1 MGAAITQLLAV
12 VNLVLLPAGGVA
24 QNPVALLVWTFLILT
39 LVAAVW
45 TFLRSLL
52 RRRPTATDT
61 ATARAAR
68 APIAAAPRRRR
79 RRHARAERAESERL
93 SLWTRFLIRV
103 GAVQLTTDAFQSLS
117 PADRARYAGDKRYDP
132 RYHAATTDAERRAF
146 DRDRMQRVQARLA
159 QGGVRDAEEPSAPPR
174 RRRALPD
181 WMDPRP

>member
-1 MGAAITQLLAV
+1 M
-12 VNLVLLPAGGVA
+12 NLVLLPAGGVA
-24 QNPVALLVWTFLILT
+24 QNPVALLIWTFLVLT

-52 RRRPTATDT
+52 RRRTSASTTSTAPTA
-61 ATARAAR
+61 RVPS
-68 APIAAAPRRRR
+68 APAPRRRR
-79 RRHARAERAESERL
+79 RRSRAERAEPERL
-93 SLWTRFLIRV
+93 GLWTRFLIRV

-132 RYHAATTDAERRAF
+132 RYHAATTDRERRAF

-159 QGGVRDAEEPSAPPR
+159 RGGVRDAEEPSAPPR

-181 WMDPRP
+181 WMDPRR

>member
-1 MGAAITQLLAV
+1 

-24 QNPVALLVWTFLILT
+24 QNPVALLIWTFLVLT

-52 RRRPTATDT
+52 RRRTSASTTSTAPTA
-61 ATARAAR
+61 RVPS
-68 APIAAAPRRRR
+68 APAPRRRR
-79 RRHARAERAESERL
+79 RRSRAERAEPERL
-93 SLWTRFLIRV
+93 GLWTRFLIRV

-132 RYHAATTDAERRAF
+132 RYHAATTDRERRAF

-159 QGGVRDAEEPSAPPR
+159 RGGVRDAEEPSAPPR

-181 WMDPRP
+181 WMDPRR